1 MRSFPRSILIALA
14 AAFAV
19 AGGRAESSV
28 RLNEVLYDPMGEDA
42 GSEFVELW
50 NDGAAPVPLAG
61 LTIEAG
67 DGARPGVWS
76 LVFAGAAADTIPA
89 GAPFLV
95 DGARLLGALQN
106 GPDAVKLADP
116 SGATLDLLGWGALA
130 DPSQYEGAPAVDAES
145 GWSLARRED
154 GADTDRNADDW
165 ESAAAPTPG
174 RANRPARAIRLA
186 RPAALLPEVVWP
198 GETCAVSV
206 EAVNAGREPLPAD
219 AWGVTI
225 ALRPRAAAGPDTA
238 WVAAGA
244 IAGSALAPGAS
255 VSSSASF
262 VPGGAPGIAAADGVF
277 EARAVAWVAAVP
289 LDSSTVVG
297 RVETGAAVVNEVA
310 FRDAGAG
317 EWVELL
323 AVEDVPSWDAYAIG
337 DATGGSRRLRPLAGS
352 GGAGAGAYRVVAAD
366 PARFLERFPIAESL
380 LLVAEGG
387 WLSLNDGASSPSGG
401 AGASW
406 TDVVRLLGAD
416 GAPCDAVPYDGSW
429 SARGGSIERLSARLP
444 SASPR
449 TWSESAAVAGGTP
462 GAENSIAAPGLDRPA
477 TLPLLATPSRILR
490 RGGAGSGALVIEIG
504 AGAAG
509 RDVRISVLDM
519 RGRTRRVLADGIRF
533 GGAGALVWDGRDAEG
548 APLPPG
554 IYVVRLEAASRAGE
568 GPRRAAVAI
577 AVAP

>member
-1 MRSFPRSILIALA
+1 MRSFPRSILLALA
-14 AAFAV
+14 AAFAL
-19 AGGRAESSV
+19 AAGRAESSV

-42 GSEFVELW
+42 GAEFVELW
-50 NDGAAPVPLAG
+50 NAGDAPVPLAG
-61 LTIEAG
+61 LAIEAG

-76 LVFAGAAADTIPA
+76 LVFAGAAGDTIQA

-106 GPDAVKLADP
+106 GPDAARLADA

-130 DPSQYEGAPAVDAES
+130 DPSQYEGAPAADAES

-165 ESAAAPTPG
+165 EAAAPTPG

-186 RPAALLPEVVWP
+186 DPAALLPEVVWP
-198 GETCAVSV
+198 GEPCAVAI
-206 EAVNAGREPLPAD
+206 EAVNAGREPLQAD
-219 AWGVTI
+219 GWGVTI

-244 IAGSALAPGAS
+244 ITGSALAPGAV

-262 VPGGAPGIAAADGVF
+262 VPGDAPGVVAAGGGF
-277 EARAVAWVAAVP
+277 EAKAVAWVAGGP
-289 LDSSTVVG
+289 FDSSTVAG
-297 RVETGAAVVNEVA
+297 RVGPGAAVVNEVA

-323 AVEDVPSWDAYAIG
+323 ALEAVTSWDAYAIG
-337 DATGGSRRLRPLAGS
+337 DATGASRRLRPLAGS
-352 GGAGAGAYRVVAAD
+352 GGAEAGAYRVVAAD
-366 PARFLERFPIAESL
+366 AARFLARFAIAESL

-387 WLSLNDGASSPSGG
+387 WLSLNDGAPSPSGG
-401 AGASW
+401 AGAPW
-406 TDVVRLLGAD
+406 TDVVRLLGA
-416 GAPCDAVPYDGSW
+416 GGVPCDAVPYDGSW

-449 TWSESAAVAGGTP
+449 TWSESAAAAGGTP

-477 TLPLLATPSRILR
+477 ALPLLAAPSRVLR
-490 RGGAGSGALVIEIG
+490 RGVAGAGALVIEIG

-509 RDVRISVLDM
+509 RDVRLAVLDM
-519 RGRTRRVLADGIRF
+519 RGRTRRVLADGVRF

-554 IYVVRLEAASRAGE
+554 IYVVRLEASSRAGE
-568 GPRRAAVAI
+568 APRRAAVA
-577 AVAP
+577 